1 MEMPFEGAQRTHW
14 KTNDKTLFFR
24 RLLSLFPQIEPE
36 DLITIE
42 ENLYNPLAYFEV
54 AHYDDSISEEDPSI
68 ILIIDKGEIY
78 LDFMH
83 PFRMTRQKNLL
94 EMLLQKTGK
103 MVAKRELTQ
112 KDFQER
118 LEVLSESSPI

>member
-1 MEMPFEGAQRTHW
+1 
-14 KTNDKTLFFR
+14 
-24 RLLSLFPQIEPE
+24 
-36 DLITIE
+36 
-42 ENLYNPLAYFEV
+42 
-54 AHYDDSISEEDPSI
+54 
-68 ILIIDKGEIY
+68 
-78 LDFMH
+78 MH